1 MPRKKTHDQVTTPL
15 APRVAEPQ
23 LEPVRPEET
32 EQPSSGHEE
41 ETLFEDFDDYCK
53 PEVVSSNNS
62 LGLGNIPA
70 LDADLT
76 PADKKIF
83 VDLIRK
89 EMPLAERARRL
100 AELARFKDTKRAAV
114 SLRAIIEMNLLDDM
128 RKEQPNEDKPMF
140 LLPEESKV
148 SIKTEEPAK

>member
-53 PEVVSSNNS
+53 PEVRPDDVPS
-62 LGLGNIPA
+62 